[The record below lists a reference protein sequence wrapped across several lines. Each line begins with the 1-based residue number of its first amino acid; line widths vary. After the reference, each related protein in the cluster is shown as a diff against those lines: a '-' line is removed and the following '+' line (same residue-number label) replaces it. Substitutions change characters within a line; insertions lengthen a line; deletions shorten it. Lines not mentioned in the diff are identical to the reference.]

1 MELLLYTCF
10 LAGKREVIFVPLPN
24 IVIDSWKKIWTME
37 EKDLGGKRSY
47 IADFEV
53 YDQRAA
59 DSSHAIVDIY
69 IGVEG

>member
-1 MELLLYTCF
+1 
-10 LAGKREVIFVPLPN
+10 
-24 IVIDSWKKIWTME
+24 ME